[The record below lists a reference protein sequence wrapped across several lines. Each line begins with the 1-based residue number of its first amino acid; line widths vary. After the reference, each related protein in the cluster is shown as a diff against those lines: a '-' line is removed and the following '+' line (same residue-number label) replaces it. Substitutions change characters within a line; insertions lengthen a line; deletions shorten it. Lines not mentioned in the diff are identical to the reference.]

1 MKYPRRIFVAVVGM
15 TPQVVTETL
24 YALLQA
30 KGEAPTEIHLI
41 TTSNGR
47 NRAVRDLLDSQTGQ
61 FHAFCRDFSLCGQI
75 KFDASMIHVIHDA
88 EGAEIP
94 ANRGQLAL
102 LVWNTA
108 GRPEP
113 AGAPAFADVTDP
125 DMAKAAQWCTEQGT
139 MGAKGDRFEP
149 EGWTPK
155 FKVIEVWNK
164 AFPKQ

>member
-1 MKYPRRIFVAVVGM
+1 MKYGIFKVDTARILFWS
-15 TPQVVTETL
+15 
-24 YALLQA
+24 
-30 KGEAPTEIHLI
+30 AP
-41 TTSNGR
+41 
-47 NRAVRDLLDSQTGQ
+47 
-61 FHAFCRDFSLCGQI
+61 
-75 KFDASMIHVIHDA
+75 MIHEWTVA
-88 EGAEIP
+88 S
-94 ANRGQLAL
+94 AL
-102 LVWNTA
+102 PLRVCAMLQSREAMQKGSMLVWNTA

-164 AFPKQ
+164 AFPAA

>member
-24 YALLQA
+24 YALLQE

-94 ANRGQLAL
+94 DIRTPEE
-102 LVWNTA
+102 NTA
-108 GRPEP
+108 AADLIVGLIRSFAQDDKTQIWVSLAGGRKTMKFLHRLCALSFWARTRQPL
-113 AGAPAFADVTDP
+113 ARTGLRTLR
-125 DMAKAAQWCTEQGT
+125 EQ
-139 MGAKGDRFEP
+139 P
-149 EGWTPK
+149 
-155 FKVIEVWNK
+155 
-164 AFPKQ
+164 